1 MKDIVIYG
9 AGGLGKEVA
18 WLIQNI
24 NNKKPTWNI
33 LGFIVGE
40 SYSELFGKE
49 IYGYK
54 VLGGENWLSQYKEEI
69 YVTCAIGKGIVRK
82 SIYEKILLL
91 PNIKLAT
98 LIDPSVI
105 IDRTV
110 IIGVGSII
118 CRNCTVTVDTIIGN
132 GVLMN
137 TGASVGHD
145 SILGDYCTLLTNSIV
160 AGHTTLGDC
169 CEVGSG
175 AFVLEG
181 KTVVANTVIAP
192 LSSILKD
199 IKDAGTY
206 VGNPARR
213 MI

>member
-24 NNKKPTWNI
+24 NNKKLIWNI

-40 SYSELFGKE
+40 SYSELYGKE

-54 VLGGENWLSQYKEEI
+54 VLGGENWLSQFKEEI
-69 YVTCAIGKGIVRK
+69 YVTCAIGKSSVRK
-82 SIYEKILLL
+82 SIYEKISLI

-105 IDRTV
+105 IDHTV

-132 GVLMN
+132 GVVLN

-145 SILGDYCTLLTNSIV
+145 SIVGDNCTLLTNAIL
-160 AGHTTLGDC
+160 AGNTTLGEC

-175 AFVLEG
+175 AFVLQG
-181 KTVVANTVIAP
+181 KTVVSNTVIAP

-199 IKDAGTY
+199 ITEVGTY